1 MGQHPTL
8 HCPCNGQFLE
18 TTFQYNAPPAGE
30 TLFARDDQPYNRSYD
45 RCTLCGHWFS
55 NNPMDM
61 SDLYSGTYVNNT
73 YGEAMRQTF
82 ERIIALPPQE
92 SDNAGRVTRVLA
104 FSREH
109 FNALKVPSLLDVGSG
124 LEVFPYA
131 MKQCG
136 WNCTA
141 LDPDENVGRHT
152 QEVVKVAAVTGDFME
167 MDIPVL
173 GCFDVVTFNKVIE
186 HVEDPVA
193 MLGRA
198 SLLIKP
204 GGFVYLEVPDGE
216 AAVAEGPTREEFFIE
231 HLHVFSPAS
240 VVLLAN
246 RAGFHPLVIERLRES
261 SRKFTLRA
269 FLKASPL

>member
-1 MGQHPTL
+1 MGYHPTP
-8 HCPCNGQFLE
+8 HCPCKGQFLE
-18 TTFQYNAPPAGE
+18 AAFQYDAPPAGE

-61 SDLYSGTYVNNT
+61 SGLYSGAYVKST

-82 ERIIALPPQE
+82 ERIIALPPQQ

-104 FSREH
+104 FSHEH
-109 FNALKVPSLLDVGSG
+109 FNTQKVPSLLDVGSG
-124 LEVFPYA
+124 LGVFPYA

-141 LDPDENVGRHT
+141 LDPDESVGRHT

-167 MDIPVL
+167 IDISVL
-173 GCFDVVTFNKVIE
+173 GRFDVVTFNKVLE

-198 SLLIKP
+198 LLLLEP
-204 GGFVYLEVPDGE
+204 GGFVYFDVPDGE
-216 AAVAEGPTREEFFIE
+216 AAAAEGQAREEFFIE
-231 HLHVFSPAS
+231 HLHVFSPVS

-246 RAGFHPLVIERLRES
+246 RAGFLPLVIERLREPS
-261 SRKFTLRA
+261 GKFTLRA
-269 FLKASPL
+269 FLVAFS